1 MDFNYYY
8 QRRQVE
14 SLRAENASSPQARA
28 PHQALAEAYD
38 RLIDYEK
45 RQRGAVRTER

>member
-1 MDFNYYY
+1 MTNQEIY
-8 QRRQVE
+8 
-14 SLRAENASSPQARA
+14 LARA
-28 PHQALAEAYD
+28 AEAYD